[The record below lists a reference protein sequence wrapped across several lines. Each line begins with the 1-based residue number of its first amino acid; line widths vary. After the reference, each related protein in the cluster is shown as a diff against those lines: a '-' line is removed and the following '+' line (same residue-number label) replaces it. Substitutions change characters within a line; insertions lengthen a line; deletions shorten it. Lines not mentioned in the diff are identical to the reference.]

1 MCKHFGVSTIVY
13 NPLAGGLLTGKQHK
27 TGPIGGTRFDHN
39 EMYLNRY
46 WHDPMFDAVED
57 VRAIARR
64 AGRTMV
70 SLALN
75 WLLHHSQ
82 ADCVI
87 LGASRMEQ
95 LNENLAAAEEGP
107 LADDILEACDAVWE
121 RLKGVSPK
129 YNR

>member
-1 MCKHFGVSTIVY
+1 
-13 NPLAGGLLTGKQHK
+13 
-27 TGPIGGTRFDHN
+27 
-39 EMYLNRY
+39 
-46 WHDPMFDAVED
+46 
-57 VRAIARR
+57 
-64 AGRTMV
+64 MV